1 MIRMKEYKKCID
13 DSLQLLLTMKH
24 NHILP
29 PRSYFIIYEII
40 SACFPLCFGVEKA
53 ARSLYFLMWVFIDS
67 TLMFHCIPVIFL
79 CRISELSFR
88 DINLTINT
96 FNSRNMNVDAMK
108 RVSKRY
114 MKLCNHMKS
123 ISRHC
128 GPILCI
134 CQITMMATIILKHD
148 FIFNLNTIDTYG
160 LVNCLSESF
169 RGIYAF
175 YLIGEANESAYKEAK
190 KATNVLR
197 RVVSDHSEVLSN
209 EMMNTINTF
218 MITVNVFDVRI
229 APFGCYTIKR
239 ENVKSAVSYCLA
251 YIMFVVQVHTFL
263 IK

>member
-175 YLIGEANESAYKEAK
+175 YLIGEANESAYKE
-190 KATNVLR
+190 
-197 RVVSDHSEVLSN
+197 
-209 EMMNTINTF
+209 INTF